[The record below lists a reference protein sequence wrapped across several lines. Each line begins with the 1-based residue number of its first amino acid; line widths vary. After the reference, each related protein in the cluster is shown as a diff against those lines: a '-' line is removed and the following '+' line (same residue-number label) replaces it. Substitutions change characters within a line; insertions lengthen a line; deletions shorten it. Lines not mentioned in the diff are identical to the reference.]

1 MGGQMGKLKT
11 YFRKVRDPRA
21 ANASYPLLEILFV
34 ALAAVLSGAK
44 TCTDMS
50 DFGRR
55 KIDLLRRFV
64 PLERGVPSHDVFSDV
79 FRLLDPAAFAR
90 AFRDFVSA
98 FAKFHRLDLSGVF
111 AVDGK
116 SLRGAYERGKSAL
129 PVHLVN
135 VFAAK
140 ARLALASRKAPGRNE
155 AEAALEILQMLR
167 LKRKI
172 VTADALFCSRPFAK
186 TVLARGGNYVLALKR
201 NQGKLFADVE
211 RRFARNGARDTAEQ
225 LEEAT
230 HDRREKRR
238 ASIMR
243 DTTLAKLHNFPGI
256 AAIAKITSWRRRKG
270 EPADKPFVRY
280 FILSTYVSAR
290 RLIAIVRS
298 HWGIENQVHWILD
311 VVLAEDANRARKDAA
326 PENLAVLRRLALNL
340 LRTHPEPISMR
351 RKINAAAWDDTFLL
365 SLLGQKR

>member
-1 MGGQMGKLKT
+1 MGKLKK
-11 YFRKVRDPRA
+11 YFRRVRDPRA

-34 ALAAVLSGAK
+34 ALAAVLCGAK
-44 TCTDMS
+44 SCTDMS

-55 KIDLLRRFV
+55 KIDVLRRFV
-64 PLERGVPSHDVFSDV
+64 PLERGIPSHDVFSDV
-79 FRLLDPAAFAR
+79 FRMLDPGAFER

-98 FAKFHRLDLSGVF
+98 FAKFHGLDLSGVF

-140 ARLALASRKAPGRNE
+140 ARLAVASRKAPGRNE
-155 AEAALEILQMLR
+155 SEAALEILQMLR

-172 VTADALFCSRPFAK
+172 VTADALFCSRPFAES
-186 TVLARGGNYVLALKR
+186 VLEQGGDYVLALKK
-201 NQGKLFADVE
+201 NQGKLFTDVE
-211 RRFARNGARDTAEQ
+211 RRFAHKGERDTAEQ
-225 LEEAT
+225 LDEAT

-243 DTTLAKLHNFPGI
+243 NTSLAELHNFPGI
-256 AAIAKITSWRRRKG
+256 AAIARITSWRRRKG
-270 EPADKPFVRY
+270 HPADKPFVRY
-280 FILSTYVSAR
+280 FVLSTYVSAK
-290 RLIAIVRS
+290 RLIEIVRS
-298 HWGIENQVHWILD
+298 HWGVENQMHWILD
-311 VVLAEDANRARKDAA
+311 VVFAEDANRARKDAA
-326 PENLAVLRRLALNL
+326 PENLAILRRLALNL

-351 RKINAAAWDDTFLL
+351 RKINAAAWDDAFLL
-365 SLLGQKR
+365 SLFGQKR

>member
-1 MGGQMGKLKT
+1 MGKLKR
-11 YFRKVRDPRA
+11 YLEKLHDPRA
-21 ANASYPLLEILFV
+21 ANVSYPLLEILFV
-34 ALAAVLSGAK
+34 ALAAVLCGAK

-55 KIDLLRRFV
+55 RIELLRRFV
-64 PLERGVPSHDVFSDV
+64 PLEKGVPSHDVFSDV
-79 FRLLDPAAFAR
+79 FRMLDPAAFER
-90 AFRDFVSA
+90 VFREFVAA
-98 FAKFHRLDLSGVF
+98 FAKFHGLDLSGVF

-116 SLRGAYERGKSAL
+116 SLCGAYERGQSAL

-140 ARLALASRKAPGRNE
+140 ARLALAARKAPHRNE
-155 AEAALEILQMLR
+155 SEAALEILQALC

-186 TVLARGGNYVLALKR
+186 AILEREGHYVLALKK
-201 NQGKLFADVE
+201 NQNKLFAAVE
-211 RRFARNGARDTAEQ
+211 RRFARKGERDVAEQ
-225 LEEAT
+225 LHEAT

-238 ASIMR
+238 ATVMR
-243 DTTLAKLHNFPGI
+243 DKTLAIQHNFPGI
-256 AAIAKITSWRRRKG
+256 AAIARVTSWRRRKG
-270 EPADKPFVRY
+270 HPADQPFVRY
-280 FILSTYVSAR
+280 FILSKYIRAK
-290 RLIAIVRS
+290 RLIEIVRS
-298 HWGIENQVHWILD
+298 HWLVENQMHWVLD
-311 VVLAEDANRARKDAA
+311 VVFAEDANRARMDAA
-326 PENLAVLRRLALNL
+326 PENLAILRRLALNL

>member
-1 MGGQMGKLKT
+1 MGKLKK
-11 YFRKVRDPRA
+11 YFRRLRDPRA

-34 ALAAVLSGAK
+34 ALAAVLCGAK
-44 TCTDMS
+44 SCTDMT

-64 PLERGVPSHDVFSDV
+64 PLEKGVPSHDVFSDV
-79 FRLLDPAAFAR
+79 FRMLDPQAFER
-90 AFRDFVSA
+90 VFRDFVSA
-98 FAKFHRLDLSGVF
+98 FAKFHGLDLSGVF

-116 SLRGAYERGKSAL
+116 SLCGAYERGKSAL

-140 ARLALASRKAPGRNE
+140 ARLALAARKAPGRNE
-155 AEAALEILQMLR
+155 SEAALEVLQMLR

-186 TVLARGGNYVLALKR
+186 TVLEQGGHYVLVKK
-201 NQGKLFADVE
+201 NQGKLFKAVE
-211 RRFARNGARDTAEQ
+211 RCFARKRERETAER

-230 HDRREKRR
+230 HDRRERRR
-238 ASIMR
+238 ATIMR
-243 DTTLAKLHNFPGI
+243 DTKLADEHNFPGI
-256 AAIAKITSWRRRKG
+256 TAIGRITSWRRCKG
-270 EPADKPFVRY
+270 SPADKPFVRY
-280 FILSTYVSAR
+280 FILSKYVSAK
-290 RLIAIVRS
+290 RLLEIVRS
-298 HWGIENQVHWILD
+298 HWSVENQMHWVLD
-311 VVLAEDANRARKDAA
+311 VVFAEDANRARKDAA

-340 LRTHPEPISMR
+340 LQAHPEPISMR
-351 RKINAAAWDDTFLL
+351 RKINAAAWDDAFFL